1 MKKVFFTAIAMIAFT
16 SASMANTIADEEV
29 VTENNKKAEVE
40 NVAKLHPCVFVGFA
54 AADQVE
60 QNGGTPQQI
69 LIAAASAEAAC
80 MIVSAFGG

>member
-1 MKKVFFTAIAMIAFT
+1 MKKVIFTAIAMIAFS

-54 AADQVE
+54 AADQAE
-60 QNGGTPQQI
+60 ADGLSPQQV
-69 LIAAASAEAAC
+69 LNAANTAYAVC
-80 MIVSAFGG
+80 LVVTAFGG

>member
-1 MKKVFFTAIAMIAFT
+1 MIAFT

-54 AADQVE
+54 AADQAE
-60 QNGGTPQQI
+60 AAGETPQQI
-69 LIAAASAEAAC
+69 LIAANSAYIAC
-80 MIVSAFGG
+80 LVVSPIGG